1 MIKSPNV
8 SKEKCEGC
16 NKFILI
22 HNRIVSCNTC
32 SKLVHSQCANNIF
45 QYNHVTD
52 CWQCNVCIS
61 CTPTRY
67 NPFSTISHDRH
78 DPVHMDEFEDVTEV
92 KKILDSCRTYN
103 PKSLNY
109 LMNLHNNENE
119 KLTTLFNNIDGN
131 ASNFDTFVTDITQY
145 NHPFSVI
152 GIAETNV
159 DTDCKDLYKI
169 PGYVSEYNDK
179 MCGKSKGSGVAL
191 YIKEDLIFTR
201 LDDLC
206 ICTENLESIFITISN
221 LDKPQT
227 VGVLYRPPGGKTR
240 KRLKSLIALCLKFLI
255 NMLSFWEILTL
266 TYLNRILVVISK
278 IVYLVI
284 I

>member
-32 SKLVHSQCANNIF
+32 NKLVHSQCANNIF

-78 DPVHMDEFEDVTEV
+78 DPVHMDEFEDVIEV
-92 KKILDSCRTYN
+92 KKILDSCQTYN

-109 LMNLHNNENE
+109 LMNLHNDENE

-131 ASNFDTFVTDITQY
+131 ASNFDTFVTGITQY
-145 NHPFSVI
+145 NHPFLLLV
-152 GIAETNV
+152 
-159 DTDCKDLYKI
+159 LLRL
-169 PGYVSEYNDK
+169 
-179 MCGKSKGSGVAL
+179 M
-191 YIKEDLIFTR
+191 LILTAK
-201 LDDLC
+201 
-206 ICTENLESIFITISN
+206 ICTRYRDMFLNITTRCVENQRVVVLPSILKRIS
-221 LDKPQT
+221 
-227 VGVLYRPPGGKTR
+227 
-240 KRLKSLIALCLKFLI
+240 SLHA
-255 NMLSFWEILTL
+255 
-266 TYLNRILVVISK
+266 
-278 IVYLVI
+278 
-284 I
+284 